1 MVEQTVIHPC
11 HGILVSNKSTYQYIQ
26 NGDKCP
32 GNYVEWE
39 KKQLIPK
46 GTYCIILF
54 IEQFRN
60 HRITET
66 EMILEVVRG

>member
-1 MVEQTVIHPC
+1 M
-11 HGILVSNKSTYQYIQ
+11 SR
-26 NGDKCP
+26 
-32 GNYVEWE
+32 NYAECE

-54 IEQFRN
+54 IEHVRN
-60 HRITET
+60 DRITET